1 MQPPDKKVQLV
12 WPTIDFMVYKYDIK
26 DSGIVFETT
35 SLATMLFEVLRYANP
50 TADLL
55 VSCTS

>member
-26 DSGIVFETT
+26 DSGTVFKRT
-35 SLATMLFEVLRYANP
+35 SFNTMIYENLDYSILA
-50 TADLL
+50 
-55 VSCTS
+55 

>member
-35 SLATMLFEVLRYANP
+35 SLTKMLRYANP
-50 TADLL
+50 TAYLL